1 MANCK
6 EDCLHYNVCYKKPI
20 HAVDTDLDIMGGCS
34 DFKNKA
40 DFQEVKHGYNIQA
53 DTPSLFRC
61 SVCDWSD
68 NDTYTGDTATYN
80 YCPNCGAK
88 MDGGKNE

>member
-1 MANCK
+1 MCHIVETYGEEDNHPCK
-6 EDCLHYNVCYKKPI
+6 Q
-20 HAVDTDLDIMGGCS
+20 
-34 DFKNKA
+34 FKNKA
-40 DFQEVKHGYNIQA
+40 DFQEVKYGYNIQA

-88 MDGGKNE
+88 MDGGKSG